1 MILLFVNLSNKN
13 LSIGDVN
20 NFVVTYEAKLYFGSM
35 IEKEI
40 FIVRHGQTDLNARG
54 IVQGK
59 GVNHSLNDLGRSQA
73 QAFYQAYKHLNPDIM
88 YSSTLKRAQETL
100 DPFQPHNIP
109 HIIDEDLDEIS
120 WGKAEGVGGLSD
132 TSDEFFKLMNE
143 WDSGNIHHKIE
154 GGESPYELQQRQL
167 RFIEK
172 LRQSSAKKILIAT
185 HGRFIRAFMC
195 TITGRHLRDM
205 NTFQHTNLCLY
216 KVNLMANGTFEIE
229 LNNETSH
236 LVNIK

>member
-1 MILLFVNLSNKN
+1 
-13 LSIGDVN
+13 
-20 NFVVTYEAKLYFGSM
+20 M

-40 FIVRHGQTDLNARG
+40 YIVRHGQTDLNAQG

-73 QAFYQAYKHLNPDIM
+73 QAFYEAYKDLNPEVM
-88 YSSTLKRAQETL
+88 FSSTLKRAQETL
-100 DPFQPHNIP
+100 APFHAHNIP
-109 HIIDEDLDEIS
+109 HIIDSDLDEIS

-132 TSDEFFKLMNE
+132 TSDEFYKLMSE

-167 RFIEK
+167 RFIERLK
-172 LRQSSAKKILIAT
+172 QASERKILIAT

-195 TITGRHLRDM
+195 TITDRPLQDM

-216 KVNLMANGTFEIE
+216 KVNLLADGRFEIE
-229 LNNETSH
+229 MSNETAH
-236 LVNIK
+236 LAHL